1 VPVWPR
7 PLPALL
13 AVAAAALALSA
24 APARATSY
32 VPSGFAE
39 TDLASGLNTPVN
51 VAWAPDGHM
60 FIAERQGIVMV
71 HNPGDS
77 AGINQQLLNISLHV
91 NSAPDFSNDRGLLGI
106 AVDKDFATNH
116 FLYLLYT
123 YDTNTND
130 DNTPKTSTLTRVTVN
145 DTYTAA
151 SPETTILGSVHPSN
165 GVCPAPSNSSDCI
178 PSDGTSHSI
187 GTVRVAPD
195 GTLFVG
201 SGTGGGFNFV
211 DPLHLRAYNEQSLG
225 GKVMHI
231 QPNGKGVPGHPF
243 CQSDNNLDDVCTK
256 IWAEGFRNPFRFD
269 LLPDGRIAVG
279 DVGDFTWEELDLVGP
294 GGNYGWPCYEGP
306 AHDPQYASD
315 SSTSA
320 ACAQQYAKE
329 GTPSADLGAA
339 FPFPHPDASFCQP
352 DCSTVNGVT
361 GETVIGGPEYTGDQ
375 YPLGFYHSLFL
386 GNFMNSDSDQT
397 GFIDRVSLDASGG
410 VASVAP
416 FATDWP
422 QAGQTAGVDLETAP
436 DGNLVYVSI
445 AEGTNSKGVV
455 REVKYLPGNDGP
467 AVNAAESVASGI
479 APLAVAFTSNAHD
492 PDGDPIHYD
501 WDFGDG
507 SVHSGAA
514 NPTHTYTTGGHR
526 VVTLTVDDQRGK
538 FATAALSVD
547 VGPPPSG
554 TKGTTAGSIRFHLSR
569 NAGRDAKRGLIS
581 GNFTTSEQI
590 KLMEVAIWRG
600 RAGASLARSRCTW
613 WSARHRRLAT
623 GTCRGTHFMHALL
636 KHHGTHWTFTL
647 RLHAPLPSGRY
658 TLVVEAIPSGSHESN
673 ARRSKLTLRVPR

>member
-1 VPVWPR
+1 M
-7 PLPALL
+7 AL
-13 AVAAAALALSA
+13 AVSAFIA
-24 APARATSY
+24 APASASATSY
-32 VPSGFAE
+32 VPSGFTE

-77 AGINQQLLNISLHV
+77 AGTNHQLLDITAHV
-91 NSAPDFSNDRGLLGI
+91 NSAANFSNDRGLLGI

-130 DNTPKTSTLTRVTVN
+130 DNTAKTSTLTRVTVN
-145 DTYTAA
+145 DSYTAA
-151 SPETTILGSVHPSN
+151 GTETPILGSVHPSN
-165 GVCPAPSNSSDCI
+165 GVCPTPSNTSDCI

-225 GKVMHI
+225 GKIMHI
-231 QPNGKGVPGHPF
+231 EPNGQGVPGHPF
-243 CQSDNNLDDVCTK
+243 CQADPNLDDVCTK

-306 AHDPQYASD
+306 ARDPQYESD

-329 GTPSADLGAA
+329 GTPNADLAPA
-339 FPFPHPDASFCQP
+339 FPFPHPDDSFCP
-352 DCSTVNGVT
+352 CGPVT

-386 GNFMNSDSDQT
+386 GNFMNSDSDTT
-397 GFIDRVSLDASGG
+397 GFIDRVNLDASGN

-416 FATDWP
+416 FATNWP

-445 AEGTNSKGVV
+445 AEGTNSQGVV
-455 REVKYLPGNDGP
+455 REVKYPAGNDGP
-467 AVNAAESVASGI
+467 VVSATASASSGT

-507 SVHSGAA
+507 SAHSNAA
-514 NPTHTYTTGGHR
+514 NPSHTYTTGGHR
-526 VVTLTVDDQRGK
+526 VVTLTVDDERGK
-538 FATAALSVD
+538 FATATLNLD

-554 TKGTTAGSIRFHLSR
+554 TQGTTAGSIRFHLSR
-569 NAGRDAKRGLIS
+569 NAGRNAKRGLIS
-581 GNFTTSEQI
+581 GNFTTTEQI
-590 KLMEVAIWRG
+590 KLMDVAIWHG
-600 RAGASLARSRCTW
+600 RAGASLAKTRCTW
-613 WSARHRRLAT
+613 WYARHHRLAT
-623 GTCRGTHFMHALL
+623 GTCRGTHFMHAALE
-636 KHHGTHWTFTL
+636 HHGTQWTFTL
-647 RLHAPLPSGRY
+647 RLHARLPSGRY
-658 TLVVEAIPSGSHESN
+658 TLVLEAIPSGSHESKS
-673 ARRSKLTLRVPR
+673 RRSKLTLRVPR